1 MKNAVAVAVAAAG
14 GGGGVGVGVVVGV
27 VAVVVVVVVV
37 VLVVVVVS
45 FWRQQQSLNLD
56 RPLNQSLTRPM
67 CMIHHLKYLML
78 ELLESNLK
86 QILSQKVSELHATF
100 VSGRPPDRVLFFVAS
115 VYTLLRL
122 ACSGTLKK
130 VLHCM
135 LLQLCCGCRPR
146 TMRAIF
152 TCF

>member
-1 MKNAVAVAVAAAG
+1 MKNAVAVAAAAAG
-14 GGGGVGVGVVVGV
+14 GGGGGVGVGVGVVVGV
-27 VAVVVVVVVV
+27 VAVVVVVVV

-86 QILSQKVSELHATF
+86 QILSQKVSELQPLFQDGHQTEFFSSLHRCTPFCDLHAVVLSKRYCIACF
-100 VSGRPPDRVLFFVAS
+100 CNCAVVAGRGP
-115 VYTLLRL
+115 
-122 ACSGTLKK
+122 
-130 VLHCM
+130 
-135 LLQLCCGCRPR
+135 
-146 TMRAIF
+146 
-152 TCF
+152 